1 MPAAPELPA
10 GQGHTQMASSLGG
23 APRRGGD
30 LHGHPL
36 QAQKDTPCANSTN
49 PENSVGQKPPPP
61 WRRPAWRS
69 IVGPAAGGAGLQS
82 DWSLSP
88 RPLPVIGPGVGVAPL
103 LANGVEEGR
112 PGLVLR
118 ADGEA
123 WPKRDVPVSPR
134 LAPDSELDSV
144 PSSGSVGAGPGG
156 GGPERVARRQS
167 QRGCCGEPELFLGRR
182 ASICASVCP

>member
-10 GQGHTQMASSLGG
+10 GRGTHTDGLL
-23 APRRGGD
+23 PRR
-30 LHGHPL
+30 
-36 QAQKDTPCANSTN
+36 CSTAR
-49 PENSVGQKPPPP
+49 PSRTPPPGP
-61 WRRPAWRS
+61 KRHPVCKLYHPREFCGTEATTTLERTSLEEPR
-69 IVGPAAGGAGLQS
+69 GTPAAGGAGLQS

-112 PGLVLR
+112 AGHVLR

-156 GGPERVARRQS
+156 GGPERVAQRQS
-167 QRGCCGEPELFLGRR
+167 QPGCCGEPELFLGRR
-182 ASICASVCP
+182 ASICASLCP